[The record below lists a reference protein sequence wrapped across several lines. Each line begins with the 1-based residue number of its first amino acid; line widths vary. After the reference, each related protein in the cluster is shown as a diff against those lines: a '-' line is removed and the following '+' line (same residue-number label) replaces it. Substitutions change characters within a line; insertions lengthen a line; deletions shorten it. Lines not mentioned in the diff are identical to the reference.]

1 MMGQQLPTELVRTLK
16 REKYQLIGHHSAAKK
31 CSWFHKSLTGGM
43 ACYKSQFYGIK
54 SWRCLQ
60 MTPTIAHCTL
70 RCSFCWRVQSTDLG
84 LSFNETA
91 LQAYDEPELIVD
103 EALNAQRRILS
114 GYKAHPRLNK
124 NRYEEAKFPAHAAIS
139 LAGEPTLYPKIGKLI
154 GEFRRRGL
162 TTFLVTN
169 GTCPDMLANLEVEPS
184 QLYVSVC
191 ASTEEMFART
201 CRPNILGA
209 WGKLQQ
215 TLSLLKSFS
224 CPTVMRLTLARGVN
238 LFDPEGYGKLVT
250 RAEPTYVE
258 PKAYVYVGMSRLRL
272 NYENMPTHGEVSH
285 FADVLSKATG
295 YKMIDESLPSR
306 VVLLS
311 RSNKPKKIA

>member
-1 MMGQQLPTELVRTLK
+1 METQQLPPKLVQTLK
-16 REKYQLIGHHSAAKK
+16 REKYQLIGRHSAVKK
-31 CSWFHKSLTGGM
+31 CNWLHKSLTGET

-70 RCSFCWRVQSTDLG
+70 RCTFCWRVQSTDL
-84 LSFNETA
+84 SIRFNETA
-91 LQAYDEPELIVD
+91 LHSYDEPELIVD
-103 EALNAQRRILS
+103 DALNAQQRILS

-124 NRYEEAKFPAHAAIS
+124 SRYLEAQVPAHAAIS
-139 LAGEPTLYPKIGKLI
+139 LAGEPTLYPKIGELI
-154 GEFRRRGL
+154 DEFRKRGL

-169 GTCPDMLANLEVEPS
+169 GTCPDILEKLEVEPS

-191 ASTEEMFART
+191 ASTEATFMRT
-201 CRPNILGA
+201 CRPNIPRA
-209 WGKLQQ
+209 WEKLQQ

-238 LFDPEGYGKLVT
+238 LHDPEGYGKLVT
-250 RAEPTYVE
+250 KAEPTHVE

-272 NYENMPTHGEVSH
+272 SYENMPTHGEISD
-285 FADVLSKATG
+285 FAMSLSKATG
-295 YKMIDESLPSR
+295 YKMIAESIPSR

-311 RSNKPKKIA
+311 SSNKPKRIA